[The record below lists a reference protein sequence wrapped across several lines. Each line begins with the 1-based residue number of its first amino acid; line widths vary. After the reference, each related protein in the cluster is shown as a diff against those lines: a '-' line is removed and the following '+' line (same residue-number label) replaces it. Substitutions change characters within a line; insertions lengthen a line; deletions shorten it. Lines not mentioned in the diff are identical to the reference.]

1 VAARATTAR
10 TSPHPTFITTV
21 SAASF

>member
-1 VAARATTAR
+1 VAAPATTAR
-10 TSPHPTFITTV
+10 TSPHLTFITTV